1 MITHSRALRLIRL
14 QQWTKNLLLCV
25 PMIAAHQFDS
35 TGAWTRVLAAF
46 LSMSC
51 VASAGYIFND
61 VLDREHDRLH
71 TIKRSRPIASGDV
84 GVLVAVSIAVAL
96 LVAGV
101 LIATTLHAGFVGYVA
116 IYLLSTTVYSSLLK
130 RIPIADCLALSGMY
144 SLRIL
149 AGAVVAAVPVSF
161 WLMTFSMFI
170 FTSLAFSKRYSEI
183 VSRSTDSG
191 EVLVGRG
198 YRISDAPLVLTL
210 GVSSGMASILV
221 LALYLNSEVVI
232 GLYQN
237 PWALWF
243 ALPLVSFWVGRLW
256 LQAHRGVLAEDPVLY
271 ALRDRGSLITVG
283 LLAVVFVLGLGVGPF

>member
-1 MITHSRALRLIRL
+1 LLTVDTVSRMFRVS
-14 QQWTKNLLLCV
+14 QWAKNVLLFV
-25 PMIAAHQFDS
+25 PLMAAHRFDDS
-35 TGAWTRVLAAF
+35 SIWGNLCLAF
-46 LSMSC
+46 IVMGC

-61 VLDREHDRLH
+61 ILDREHDREH
-71 TIKRSRPIASGDV
+71 PIKRSRPIASGDI
-84 GVLVAVSIAVAL
+84 GVLAAVSIAVAL
-96 LVAGV
+96 LLAGV
-101 LIATTLHAGFVGYVA
+101 LMATTLHADFVGYVVV
-116 IYLLSTTVYSSLLK
+116 YLLSTTVYSSLLK

-149 AGAVVAAVPVSF
+149 AGAVVATVPVSF

-183 VSRSTDSG
+183 VSKPSDSG

-198 YRISDAPLVLTL
+198 YRKSDAPLVLTL

-232 GLYQN
+232 GLYEN

-256 LQAHRGVLAEDPVLY
+256 LQAHRGALAEDPVLY

-283 LLAVVFVLGLGVGPF
+283 LLAVVFVLGLGVFPF